1 MVKLLAGVL
10 LWSLAHLFKRLAP
23 TFRQGMG
30 DTGKLVVTLALF
42 GSLVLMVSGYQ
53 DASGPVWWV
62 RQPSTLLIS
71 NVLMLL
77 AVYLMVVSALKTSAT
92 RVIRHPQLSAV
103 KAWSLGHLLVNG
115 DLPSLVL
122 FGGLLMWALL
132 SVLIINRQD
141 GETKLAA
148 TNPSWLRE
156 VIAIVATFGA
166 YILIGLVHGYL
177 GYPVF
182 N

>member
-62 RQPSTLLIS
+62 RQPSSLLIS

-92 RVIRHPQLSAV
+92 KVIRHPQLS
-103 KAWSLGHLLVNG
+103 
-115 DLPSLVL
+115 
-122 FGGLLMWALL
+122 
-132 SVLIINRQD
+132 
-141 GETKLAA
+141 
-148 TNPSWLRE
+148 
-156 VIAIVATFGA
+156 
-166 YILIGLVHGYL
+166 
-177 GYPVF
+177 
-182 N
+182 